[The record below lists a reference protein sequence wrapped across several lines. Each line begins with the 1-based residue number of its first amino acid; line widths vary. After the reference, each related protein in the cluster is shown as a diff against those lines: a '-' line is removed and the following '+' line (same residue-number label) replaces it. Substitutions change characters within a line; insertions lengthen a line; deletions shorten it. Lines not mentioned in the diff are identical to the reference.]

1 MPVLKGDLIRINK
14 RGFTSRIAITF
25 MRGDSDQSVGPI
37 PECILQ
43 SDP

>member
-1 MPVLKGDLIRINK
+1 
-14 RGFTSRIAITF
+14 

-43 SDP
+43 SDPWILRRSASSER